1 MKPYVLV
8 TGGAGFIGSH
18 LVDALVRDGY
28 RVRILDSLADE
39 VHQGIVPEY
48 LNPDAEF
55 VRGDVCDPEAV
66 EKALDG
72 IDAVYHLAA
81 ELGLGRSM
89 YQVRRFVTG
98 NDLGTAVLLE
108 ELIKRREQIKKLIVA
123 SSMSLYGEGPYRCES
138 CEKTYFPELRSES
151 SLAAK
156 NWEFECE
163 GCGSELVA
171 IGTPESKPLNPTSV
185 YAVGKQVQEQYSL
198 IIGRAYKI
206 PTVAFR
212 YFNVYGPRQALSN
225 PYTGAC
231 AIFSS
236 RLLNDQSPL
245 IYEDGLQTRDFV
257 SVHDIVR
264 ANLLALNSDGADYQV
279 LNVGTGR
286 ANTIRSIAEVI
297 AKGLGKNIEPE
308 VSGQFR
314 EGDIRHCI
322 ADISKA
328 RTSLG
333 YEPTVRLED
342 GIAELLDWVGGQSA
356 DDRLH
361 SASAELAA
369 HNLVR

>member
-1 MKPYVLV
+1 MNILV

-18 LVDALVRDGY
+18 LVDALVRDGH

-39 VHQGIVPEY
+39 VHGGVVPEH
-48 LNPDAEF
+48 LNPEAEF
-55 VRGDVCDPEAV
+55 IRGTVCDPETVAS
-66 EKALDG
+66 AMDG
-72 IDAVYHLAA
+72 VDAVYHLAA

-108 ELIKRREQIKKLIVA
+108 ELIKRKTQIRKLIVA
-123 SSMSLYGEGPYRCES
+123 SSMSLYGEGPYRCAS
-138 CEKTYFPELRSES
+138 CHTTSFPELRVDAQLSQ
-151 SLAAK
+151 K
-156 NWEFECE
+156 KWEFECVV
-163 GCGSELVA
+163 CGSTLDA
-171 IGTPESKPLNPTSV
+171 LPTPEDKPLNPTSV

-198 IIGRAYKI
+198 IIGRAYNV

-236 RLLNDQSPL
+236 RLLNDEAPL
-245 IYEDGLQTRDFV
+245 IYEDGEQTRDFV
-257 SVHDIVR
+257 SVHDIVQ
-264 ANLLALNSDGADYQV
+264 ANLLALDSSAADYHV

-286 ANTIRSIAEVI
+286 ATTIRFIAEVI
-297 AKGLGKNIEPE
+297 AKGLGKDIKPQLSE
-308 VSGQFR
+308 QFR

-328 RTSLG
+328 RTLLG
-333 YEPTVRLED
+333 YEPKVALED
-342 GIAELLDWVGGQSA
+342 GLVELLDWVGNQKA
-356 DDRLH
+356 DDRLQT
-361 SASAELAA
+361 AAAELAA
-369 HNLVR
+369 HSLVK

>member
-1 MKPYVLV
+1 MNILV

-18 LVDALVRDGY
+18 LVDALTSEGH

-39 VHQGIVPEY
+39 VHGGTVPAH
-48 LNPDAEF
+48 LNSDAEF
-55 VRGDVCDPEAV
+55 IHGTVCDPATVESAMDGIEAV
-66 EKALDG
+66 F
-72 IDAVYHLAA
+72 HLAA

-108 ELIKRREQIKKLIVA
+108 ELIKRRDQVKKLIVA
-123 SSMSLYGEGPYRCES
+123 SSMSLYGEGPYRCANCKVTS
-138 CEKTYFPELRSES
+138 FPELRPDAQLSQ
-151 SLAAK
+151 K
-156 NWEFECE
+156 KWEFECAD
-163 GCGSELVA
+163 CGSTLDA
-171 IGTPESKPLNPTSV
+171 LPTPEEKPLNPTSV

-198 IIGRAYKI
+198 IIGRAYGI

-236 RLLNDQSPL
+236 RLLNDQAPL
-245 IYEDGLQTRDFV
+245 IYEDGGQTRDFV
-257 SVHDIVR
+257 SVHDVVR
-264 ANLLALNSDGADYQV
+264 ANLLALGSEGANFKV

-286 ANTIRSIAEVI
+286 ATTIRFIAEVI
-297 AKGLGKNIEPE
+297 ANGLGKSIEPE
-308 VSGQFR
+308 ITSQFR

-328 RTSLG
+328 REMLG
-333 YEPTVRLED
+333 YEPQVKLED
-342 GIAELLDWVGGQSA
+342 GLVELLAWVREQNA
-356 DDRLH
+356 DDRLQT
-361 SASAELAA
+361 ASAELAA
-369 HNLVR
+369 HSLVK

>member
-1 MKPYVLV
+1 MHILV

-18 LVDALVRDGY
+18 LVDALVADGH
-28 RVRILDSLADE
+28 RVRILDSLAEE
-39 VHQGIVPEY
+39 VHGGRVPAH
-48 LNPDAEF
+48 LNSEAEF
-55 VRGDVCDPEAV
+55 IHGSVVDPENVAKAMDGVEAV
-66 EKALDG
+66 F
-72 IDAVYHLAA
+72 HLAA

-108 ELIKRREQIKKLIVA
+108 ELIKRREQVKKFIVA
-123 SSMSLYGEGPYRCES
+123 SSMSLYGEGPYRCEK
-138 CEKTYFPELRSES
+138 CAKTFFPDLRSHEAM
-151 SLAAK
+151 AA
-156 NWEFECE
+156 NQWEFPCPDCREIMTA
-163 GCGSELVA
+163 LP
-171 IGTPESKPLNPTSV
+171 TPEDKPLNPTSV
-185 YAVGKQVQEQYSL
+185 YAVGKEVQEQYSM

-236 RLLNDQSPL
+236 RLLNDQAPV
-245 IYEDGLQTRDFV
+245 IYEDGDQTRDFV

-264 ANLLALNSDGADYQV
+264 ANILALNSDRADYRI
-279 LNVGTGR
+279 LNIGTGR
-286 ANTIRSIAEVI
+286 ATTIRFIAEVI
-297 AKGLGKNIEPE
+297 AKGLGKKIAPE
-308 VSGQFR
+308 LSGKFR

-328 RTSLG
+328 RDLLG

-342 GIAELLDWVGGQSA
+342 GLAELLEWVVCQQA
-356 DDRLH
+356 DDRLQT
-361 SASAELAA
+361 ASAELAA
-369 HNLVR
+369 YSLVK

>member
-1 MKPYVLV
+1 MNVLV

-18 LVDALVRDGY
+18 LVDALVADGH

-39 VHQGIVPEY
+39 VHGGVVPPH
-48 LNPDAEF
+48 LNPQAEF
-55 VRGDVCDPEAV
+55 IHGSVIDPATVETAMDGLEAV
-66 EKALDG
+66 F
-72 IDAVYHLAA
+72 HLAA

-108 ELIKRREQIKKLIVA
+108 ELIKRKTQVRKLIVA
-123 SSMSLYGEGPYRCES
+123 SSMSLYGEGPYRCDRCDRTS
-138 CEKTYFPELRSES
+138 FPDLRAGPQ
-151 SLAAK
+151 LTK
-156 NWEFECE
+156 KKWEFECPV
-163 GCGSELVA
+163 CGSTLDA
-171 IGTPESKPLNPTSV
+171 LPTPEEKPLNPTSA

-198 IIGRAYKI
+198 IIGRAYGI

-245 IYEDGLQTRDFV
+245 VYEDGNQTRDFV
-257 SVHDIVR
+257 SVHDIVQ
-264 ANLLALNSDGADYQV
+264 ANLLALDSSAADYQV

-286 ANTIRSIAEVI
+286 ATTIKFIAEVI
-297 AKGLGKNIEPE
+297 ARGLDKNIEPE
-308 VSGQFR
+308 VTEQFR

-322 ADISKA
+322 ADIAKA
-328 RTSLG
+328 RNLLG
-333 YEPTVRLED
+333 YEPRVSLED
-342 GIAELLDWVGGQSA
+342 GLVELLDWVGGQQA
-356 DDRLH
+356 DDRLQ
-361 SASAELAA
+361 AATAELAA
-369 HNLVR
+369 HSLVK